1 MDHSIDLERLSEV
14 FTDHPWLA
22 EAVSNGAWWGNCD
35 GTVEVVTPVGD
46 PVAIRAG
53 LVAFAEALGCE
64 PGDVT
69 RTEASTGRQWP
80 RVHVGRGPRVSPRL
94 PRTAR

>member
-1 MDHSIDLERLSEV
+1 MDNPIDLERLSEV

-22 EAVSNGAWWGNCD
+22 EAISNGAWWGNCD

-53 LVAFAEALGCE
+53 LAAFAEALGCE
-64 PGDVT
+64 PEDITDDCDVSLV
-69 RTEASTGRQWP
+69 RAAR
-80 RVHVGRGPRVSPRL
+80 RL
-94 PRTAR
+94 PSAT

>member
-1 MDHSIDLERLSEV
+1 MDNPIDLERLSEV
-14 FTDHPWLA
+14 FTEHPWLA

-53 LVAFAEALGCE
+53 LAAFAEALGCAPE
-64 PGDVT
+64 DIAARG
-69 RTEASTGRQWP
+69 EAPVVAPVGGTVSARRTGR
-80 RVHVGRGPRVSPRL
+80 
-94 PRTAR
+94 